1 MSTTNNPETN
11 SILTRE
17 DVRQIVLEELSK
29 LGDILLLIDAAK
41 EAQLTQE
48 ESTNG

>member
-1 MSTTNNPETN
+1 MIPTEMSGTEPT
-11 SILTRE
+11 LTRE

-29 LGDILLLIDAAK
+29 LGDILPLMDAAK
-41 EAQLTQE
+41 ETLSQE